1 MAVRKAIRGLSPE
14 ELTSFRDAISRQKDL
29 GDERGYDYFAG
40 LHGLPLPIQCQHG
53 NLLFLP
59 WHRAYLYFWEL
70 ALQDQVPGVS
80 IPYWDWTADVSHRR
94 GLPGA
99 YAREQVDG
107 LENPLFSAT
116 VEWSR
121 SLIDRVRELLP
132 GTLTQEGQTLR
143 DPDPPDE
150 LPRKATVVSI
160 LDAPTFE
167 DFSTRLEQVHNGV
180 HVWVGGAMSQVPT
193 AGYDPVFMAHHSTI
207 DRLWYLWQ
215 IRHPGMNPPASMMQ
229 SALPPFPMTVAQTL
243 DIQTLGYDYAVQVV
257 Q

>member
-1 MAVRKAIRGLSPE
+1 MAVRKAIRGLSQQ
-14 ELTSFRDAISRQKDL
+14 ELTSFRDAISRQKAL
-29 GDERGYDYFAG
+29 SDERGYAYFAG

-53 NLLFLP
+53 TLLFLP

-94 GLPGA
+94 GLPEA
-99 YAREQVDG
+99 YAREQVNS

-143 DPDPPDE
+143 DPDLPDE
-150 LPRKATVVSI
+150 LPRKATIDSI
-160 LDAPTFE
+160 LDAPTFQ
-167 DFSTRLEQVHNGV
+167 DFSTRLEQVHNSV

-215 IRHPGMNPPASMMQ
+215 LRHPGINPPASMMQ
-229 SALPPFPMTVAQTL
+229 SALSPFPMTVAQTL